1 MLIRDISAMNEA
13 VSLSVLGG
21 SLSDPRDMQGLAHYL
36 EHSVFLGSKVLNF
49 YRHEKLFLRMNFPGL
64 IIKTLR
70 NIRMKIVF
78 QNF

>member
-36 EHSVFLGSKVLNF
+36 EHSVFLGSKVFHFSPFFIVTKNNF
-49 YRHEKLFLRMNFPGL
+49 
-64 IIKTLR
+64 
-70 NIRMKIVF
+70 
-78 QNF
+78 